1 MLNLLLESIF
11 VGFIT
16 LVIGTII
23 FNLSINKIN
32 KDNKNNKD
40 TNQKPYGF
48 SFAFFITGVLLHIG
62 LEFLG
67 FNKWYCNKKT
77 LTGICRL
84 SELGTISCRRY

>member
-23 FNLSINKIN
+23 FNLSVNKIN
-32 KDNKNNKD
+32 KNNKNNKEI
-40 TNQKPYGF
+40 NNPYGF
-48 SFAFFITGVLLHIG
+48 GFAFFITGVLLHIG

-67 FNKWYCNKKT
+67 FKKWYCNKKT
-77 LTGICRL
+77 LTGLCRL
-84 SELGTISCRRY
+84 SELGTISCRR